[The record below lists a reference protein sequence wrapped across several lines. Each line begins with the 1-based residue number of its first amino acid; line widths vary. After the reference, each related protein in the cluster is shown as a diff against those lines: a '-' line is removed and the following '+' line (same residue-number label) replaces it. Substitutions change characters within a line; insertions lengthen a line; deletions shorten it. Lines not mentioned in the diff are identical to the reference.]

1 MDGARVQPPG
11 HLPQPRRGGMVADRR
26 PAPATLR
33 LDPEPR
39 EDRRGL
45 RGARTRGVRGGGTGS
60 FRGDRG
66 DRGRRAGLG
75 GERDH
80 LRPPQAPGRRG
91 ELPGSQGFDELPGP
105 PGRADRDRVEDRVRA
120 PVLQRTGPI
129 AEYSD
134 PVVPVERDSQRLPR
148 RAPRVLRY
156 RGLGP
161 RARAGRPRGN
171 DHGAVVHE
179 QIAANKRK
187 TVLLF
192 VVAIAFTALIGYA
205 IGYLFFYGGVAGVV
219 IATILAVV
227 LSLGS
232 YFAGDRIVLASTGA
246 REVTAEQEPRLHNI
260 VEGIAIAAG
269 VPKPRVYVVPE
280 QAPNAFATG
289 RNPEHSSIAV
299 TQGLLDTMNR
309 VELEGVI
316 GHEMSHV
323 LDRDILVDT
332 VVATVV
338 GAAVLM
344 SEFFMRWFWW
354 GGMRGRRG
362 GDSNGGLIE
371 LALFAVGLI
380 LLLLAPI

>member
-1 MDGARVQPPG
+1 
-11 HLPQPRRGGMVADRR
+11 
-26 PAPATLR
+26 
-33 LDPEPR
+33 
-39 EDRRGL
+39 
-45 RGARTRGVRGGGTGS
+45 
-60 FRGDRG
+60 
-66 DRGRRAGLG
+66 
-75 GERDH
+75 
-80 LRPPQAPGRRG
+80 
-91 ELPGSQGFDELPGP
+91 
-105 PGRADRDRVEDRVRA
+105 
-120 PVLQRTGPI
+120 
-129 AEYSD
+129 
-134 PVVPVERDSQRLPR
+134 
-148 RAPRVLRY
+148 
-156 RGLGP
+156 
-161 RARAGRPRGN
+161 
-171 DHGAVVHE
+171 VHE

-192 VVAIAFTALIGYA
+192 IAAIAFTALIGYA
-205 IGYLFFYGGVAGVV
+205 IGFLFFQGGVAGVV
-219 IATILAVV
+219 LATILAVA

-323 LDRDILVDT
+323 LDRDILVGT

-344 SEFFMRWFWW
+344 SEFFMRSWFWS
-354 GGMRGRRG
+354 GGRMGGRRDGG
-362 GDSNGGLIE
+362 GDGGGIIMLV
-371 LALFAVGLI
+371 LFAVGI
-380 LLLLAPI
+380 LLLILAPLAGQLIKLSVSRNREYLADAQGVLLTRYPPGLISALEKIRDAPHAMRSANNATAHLWLEQPSRVPGQETSRMEKLFSTHPPIEERIQRLKEM

>member
-1 MDGARVQPPG
+1 M
-11 HLPQPRRGGMVADRR
+11 
-26 PAPATLR
+26 
-33 LDPEPR
+33 
-39 EDRRGL
+39 
-45 RGARTRGVRGGGTGS
+45 
-60 FRGDRG
+60 
-66 DRGRRAGLG
+66 
-75 GERDH
+75 
-80 LRPPQAPGRRG
+80 
-91 ELPGSQGFDELPGP
+91 
-105 PGRADRDRVEDRVRA
+105 
-120 PVLQRTGPI
+120 
-129 AEYSD
+129 
-134 PVVPVERDSQRLPR
+134 
-148 RAPRVLRY
+148 
-156 RGLGP
+156 
-161 RARAGRPRGN
+161 
-171 DHGAVVHE
+171 HE

-192 VVAIAFTALIGYA
+192 IAAIAFTALIGYA
-205 IGYLFFYGGVAGVV
+205 IGFLFFQGGVVGVV
-219 IATILAVV
+219 LATVLAVA

-299 TQGLLDTMNR
+299 TQGLLDIMNR

-323 LDRDILVDT
+323 LDRDILVGT

-344 SEFFMRWFWW
+344 SEFFMRSWFWS
-354 GGMRGRRG
+354 GGRMGGRRDG
-362 GDSNGGLIE
+362 GDGGGIIMLV
-371 LALFAVGLI
+371 LFAVGIVLLI
-380 LLLLAPI
+380 LAPLAGQLIKLSVSRNREYLADAQGVLLTRYPPGLISALEKIRDAPHAMRSANNATAHLWLEQPSRVPGQETSTMEKLFSTHPPIEERIQRLKEM